1 MAKKRQSCSCS
12 QLSSLTSDTAS
23 PKRTC
28 KNSPPTSRRGCKQV
42 QAVSPRTLAV
52 KSLSTYSSYH
62 QELRVGLLFHLN
74 TMVLKLKRKFNKTI
88 VNMVECSVRLLLLL
102 LLIVSILCVS
112 NVNCG
117 FNGTYIEP
125 RNQNPINHPFMLWN
139 SKSFVCMTCFNESG
153 KVYYYHPKIDIN
165 HPWTLKE
172 YVLAEWVSDG
182 WKPNPASLTT
192 PQLLFNHYNRTF
204 FFYNSSVL
212 SLVGEKF
219 IVNQSLYFDNL
230 SPYYLKMFNVS
241 SGNISQAY
249 MMWNNRYLVDTY
261 ANWLK
266 SPINTTVVLGDLFQP
281 NIFRFINYR
290 NGTLSPN
297 VALRFNINASLGYP
311 RYFPSIMAK
320 QQSCPTKAPQVMVRT
335 CKPEIRTV
343 TVIKTVTKAAIIPKK
358 QEQATTAIPS
368 DSPQLLEC
376 KQQLNIFVVLFVVVS
391 CVVLLIL
398 MVIMCRYTNQAQKPA
413 KSRVY

>member
-1 MAKKRQSCSCS
+1 
-12 QLSSLTSDTAS
+12 
-23 PKRTC
+23 
-28 KNSPPTSRRGCKQV
+28 
-42 QAVSPRTLAV
+42 
-52 KSLSTYSSYH
+52 
-62 QELRVGLLFHLN
+62 
-74 TMVLKLKRKFNKTI
+74 
-88 VNMVECSVRLLLLL
+88 MVENSVRLLLLV
-102 LLIVSILCVS
+102 IVGILCVS

-117 FNGTYIEP
+117 FNGTQIEP

-153 KVYYYHPKIDIN
+153 IIYYYHPKIN
-165 HPWTLKE
+165 FNRSWTLKE
-172 YVLAEWVSDG
+172 YVLAEWVSDN
-182 WKPNPASLTT
+182 KKFT
-192 PQLLFNHYNRTF
+192 PQLQFNYNNKTF
-204 FFYNSSVL
+204 SFYNSTIL
-212 SLVGEKF
+212 SLVGDRF

-230 SPYYLKMFNVS
+230 SPYYLKMLNVS
-241 SGNISQAY
+241 SGNISEAY

-261 ANWLK
+261 ATWLK

-311 RYFPSIMAK
+311 RYFPSAITK
-320 QQSCPTKAPQVMVRT
+320 QQRCPTKAPQVIVTT
-335 CKPEIRTV
+335 CKPEIKTV
-343 TVIKTVTKAAIIPKK
+343 TVIKTVTKAAAIVAKE
-358 QEQATTAIPS
+358 EQATTAIPS

-398 MVIMCRYTNQAQKPA
+398 MVIMCRYINQAQKST

>member
-12 QLSSLTSDTAS
+12 QLSSLTSDTAL

-28 KNSPPTSRRGCKQV
+28 KNLPLTSRRGCKQV

-52 KSLSTYSSYH
+52 NSLSTYSSYH

-102 LLIVSILCVS
+102 LFIVSIFCLS

-139 SKSFVCMTCFNESG
+139 SKSFVCMTCFNDSG
-153 KVYYYHPKIDIN
+153 KVYYYHPKVDFVN
-165 HPWTLKE
+165 SSTLKE
-172 YVLAEWVSDG
+172 YFLAEWVSDG
-182 WKPNPASLTT
+182 WRPNPNSSTT
-192 PQLLFNHYNRTF
+192 PRLLFNQHNKTF
-204 FFYNSSVL
+204 SFYNSSVS
-212 SLVGEKF
+212 SLVGERF
-219 IVNQSLYFDNL
+219 FVNKSLYFDNL
-230 SPYYLKMFNVS
+230 SPYYLKIFNVS
-241 SGNISQAY
+241 SSNITQAY

-320 QQSCPTKAPQVMVRT
+320 QQSCPTKAPQVVVRT
-335 CKPEIRTV
+335 CKPEI
-343 TVIKTVTKAAIIPKK
+343 KAATISKK

-398 MVIMCRYTNQAQKPA
+398 MFIMCRFTNQAQKPA